1 MNIIS
6 GHLVPSPF
14 WDLLMLQL
22 LRPNSS
28 NLPCLYS
35 TFHLEYPFSPAGT
48 LNKCSNFEESMKLC
62 RNVEYDHLNYFS
74 YSAIRNL
81 IRHAIYFKLKNVI
94 SKTLI
99 RMTL

>member
-1 MNIIS
+1 MKFRKN
-6 GHLVPSPF
+6 
-14 WDLLMLQL
+14 
-22 LRPNSS
+22 LRPCVPRSYVNS
-28 NLPCLYS
+28 LVL
-35 TFHLEYPFSPAGT
+35 TSPAGT

-94 SKTLI
+94 SETLI

>member
-1 MNIIS
+1 ML
-6 GHLVPSPF
+6 HALPLLL
-14 WDLLMLQL
+14 LLMVIT
-22 LRPNSS
+22 LRCIN
-28 NLPCLYS
+28 
-35 TFHLEYPFSPAGT
+35 SPAGT

-81 IRHAIYFKLKNVI
+81 IRHAIYFKLENVI
-94 SKTLI
+94 IQTLI

>member
-1 MNIIS
+1 M
-6 GHLVPSPF
+6 
-14 WDLLMLQL
+14 Q
-22 LRPNSS
+22 
-28 NLPCLYS
+28 
-35 TFHLEYPFSPAGT
+35 TSPAGT

-94 SKTLI
+94 LKTFI